1 MKMTAEEKN
10 IMVEKRGIVVYDR
23 IIPDE
28 KKYKTVSL
36 FSGIGGFDLGFMY
49 AGFDVI
55 WANDFEK
62 YACET
67 YKANVGNHIHCGD
80 IRIEKANIPEHD
92 VLIGGFPCQPFST
105 LGKLQGFEDEAGRGT
120 LFFEIKEIIQKHH
133 TKVVVLENVKN
144 IMNHNNGETFKRI
157 IRELEEV
164 GYKCYYHVFN
174 SQNYG
179 VPQRRNR
186 CYIVALNKEYFNN
199 LPENNDA
206 FPFPE
211 KEFEDKTDKL
221 NTLKML
227 DETVTA
233 GYFLTKRIEKTIM
246 GKGTKNY
253 IVNPTIDLP
262 ISKTL
267 TATMHKMHRASQ
279 DNYVT
284 DDKNFSNCSQEE
296 KDKRVH
302 IRKLTPNE
310 CRQLQGFPSDWKQVV
325 SDCQAYKQFGNA
337 VTVNVSYAIAD
348 KLFEF
353 INVNKSQ
360 TW

>member
-1 MKMTAEEKN
+1 MQMTMEQKEKMLNE
-10 IMVEKRGIVVYDR
+10 RGIVVYDR
-23 IIPDE
+23 IKPSVS
-28 KKYKTVSL
+28 KYDTVSL

-49 AGFDVI
+49 AGFNVI

-62 YACET
+62 FACET
-67 YKANVGNHIHCGD
+67 YKANVGDHICCGD
-80 IRIEKANIPEHD
+80 IRIEKEKIPPHD

-105 LGKLQGFEDEAGRGT
+105 LGKLQGFDDQAGRGT
-120 LFFEIKEIIQKHH
+120 LFFQITDIIQKHK
-133 TKVVVLENVKN
+133 TKLVVLENVKN

-157 IRELEEV
+157 LKELDDV
-164 GYKCYYHVFN
+164 GYKAYYHVFN

-186 CYIVALNKEYFNN
+186 CYIVAFKKDCFDN
-199 LPENNDA
+199 LPEKNED

-211 KEFEDKTDKL
+211 KEFDDKDNRL

-227 DETVTA
+227 DENVTA
-233 GYFLTKRIEKTIM
+233 PYFLTKRIEKTIM

-284 DDKNFSNCSQEE
+284 DIKNYEKCSSEE
-296 KDKRVH
+296 KEKRVV

-310 CRQLQGFPSDWKQVV
+310 CRQLQGFPPDWKQVV

-337 VTVNVSYAIAD
+337 VTVNVSYALAD
-348 KLFEF
+348 VLFNFVEK
-353 INVNKSQ
+353 NKNGN
-360 TW
+360 W

>member
-1 MKMTAEEKN
+1 MQMTKEQKEKMVKS
-10 IMVEKRGIVVYDR
+10 RGIVVYDR
-23 IIPDE
+23 VNPSV
-28 KKYKTVSL
+28 KKYDTVSL

-49 AGFDVI
+49 AGFNVV

-62 YACET
+62 FACET
-67 YKANVGNHIHCGD
+67 YKANVGEHVHCGD
-80 IRIEKANIPEHD
+80 IRVEKENIPAHD

-105 LGKLQGFEDEAGRGT
+105 LGKLQGFDDQAGRGT
-120 LFFEIKEIIQKHH
+120 LFFQITDIIKKHN
-133 TKVVVLENVKN
+133 TKLVVLENVKN

-157 IRELEEV
+157 LSELEDI
-164 GYKCYYHVFN
+164 GYKPYYHIFN

-186 CYIVALNKEYFNN
+186 CYIVAFNKKYFNN
-199 LPENNDA
+199 LPENNED

-211 KEFEDKTDKL
+211 KEFDDKDDRL

-227 DETVTA
+227 DKEVSA
-233 GYFLTKRIEKTIM
+233 PYFLTKRIVKTIM

-284 DDKNFSNCSQEE
+284 DEKNYAKCSSEEQE
-296 KDKRVH
+296 KRVSL
-302 IRKLTPNE
+302 RKLTPNE
-310 CRQLQGFPSDWKQVV
+310 CRQLQGFPPDWKQVV

-337 VTVNVSYAIAD
+337 VTVNVSYALAD
-348 KLFEF
+348 VLFDFVEK
-353 INVNKSQ
+353 NKKSN
-360 TW
+360 W